1 MNLSESGRD
10 TDTMDTRCAWMLWD
24 AGAAN
29 SQLNLVGINFRD
41 SPGMMV
47 RVGRNS
53 GSSDVSSSQ
62 PSSSISATPR
72 TLNARQ
78 GAAVHQMELSVLT
91 PVNFISSALVKV
103 ELPLIRWPEPGGV
116 PIDVTGNGGASFS
129 TQTLLYLDDIT
140 Y

>member
-1 MNLSESGRD
+1 
-10 TDTMDTRCAWMLWD
+10 
-24 AGAAN
+24 
-29 SQLNLVGINFRD
+29 
-41 SPGMMV
+41 MV
-47 RVGRNS
+47 RFGRNP
-53 GSSDVSSSQ
+53 GSSDVSLSQ

-72 TLNARQ
+72 TLDAGQ
-78 GAAVHQMELSVLT
+78 GAAVHQLERSVLT

-129 TQTLLYLDDIT
+129 TQTLLYMDDIT